1 MNLGNVASI
10 RSGLV
15 LSRKLSREQS
25 PYCYPLLNLRAIH
38 PDGYI
43 LSDSLEVFHAIEPL
57 SQEYLTQ
64 QGDIIIRL
72 SIPYTPILID
82 SDMVGMVVSSN
93 FTIIRSNQEQLLPE
107 YLLWL
112 LSTPEMKK
120 RIYESSSSNMLS
132 AVRPSFFTGL
142 DISLLSLAD
151 QWKIAQLNLLA
162 KRESQLLKRLAE
174 EKEKY
179 YAIVIDH
186 AQKRMIGGNHFDNKK
201 RY

>member
-1 MNLGNVASI
+1 MTLGNIAFV

-15 LSRKLSREQS
+15 LSRKLSRKRS

-43 LSDSLEVFHAIEPL
+43 LSDDLEVFHAIEPL
-57 SQEYLTQ
+57 SREYLTQ

-72 SIPYTPILID
+72 SIPYTAILID
-82 SDMVGMVVSSN
+82 SDVEGIVVSSN
-93 FTIIRSNQEQLLPE
+93 FAIIRSNRNYLLPE

-112 LSTPEMKK
+112 LNTPDIKK

-132 AVRPSFFTGL
+132 AVRPTFFADL
-142 DISLLSLAD
+142 EVLPLPLVDQEKIS
-151 QWKIAQLNLLA
+151 QLNLLA
-162 KRESQLLKRLAE
+162 KQESRLLKKLAE

-179 YAIVIDH
+179 YAAVIDH
-186 AQKRMIGGNHFDNKK
+186 IQKSMIGEKTP
-201 RY
+201 

>member
-43 LSDSLEVFHAIEPL
+43 LFDSLEVFHAIEPL
-57 SQEYLTQ
+57 NQEYLTQ

-82 SDMVGMVVSSN
+82 PDKVGMVVSSN
-93 FTIIRSNQEQLLPE
+93 FTIIRSNQEQVLPE

-120 RIYESSSSNMLS
+120 KIYESSSSNMLS
-132 AVRPSFFTGL
+132 AVRPSFFADL
-142 DISLLSLAD
+142 DIPLLSLVD
-151 QWKIAQLNLLA
+151 QRKIAQLNLLA
-162 KRESQLLKRLAE
+162 KRESRLLKRLAE

-179 YAIVIDH
+179 YAIVIDR
-186 AQKRMIGGNHFDNKK
+186 AQKRMIGGNQLDDKK

>member
-1 MNLGNVASI
+1 MNLGNVASV

-43 LSDSLEVFHAIEPL
+43 LSDGLEVFHAVEPL
-57 SQEYLTQ
+57 RQEHLTQ
-64 QGDIIIRL
+64 QGDIIVRL
-72 SIPYTPILID
+72 SMPYTAVLID
-82 SDMVGMVVSSN
+82 TDTTGIVVSSN
-93 FTIIRSNQEQLLPE
+93 FAIVRSNQEQILPE

-112 LSTPEMKK
+112 LSTPDIKK
-120 RIYESSSSNMLS
+120 KIYESSSSNMLS
-132 AVRPSFFTGL
+132 AVRPTFFADL
-142 DISLLSLAD
+142 DISLLSLMD
-151 QWKIAQLNLLA
+151 QRKIAQLNLLA
-162 KRESQLLKRLAE
+162 KRESWLLKRLAE

-179 YAIVIDH
+179 YAIVINR
-186 AQKRMIGGNHFDNKK
+186 AQKSMTGGNQLDDKK